1 MPHDP
6 LTNPIRLGVIGLGLI
21 WLRVHRPILETLADT
36 FEIVALCD
44 SDAERRA
51 AAAREFPAALVCAQ
65 ADELLVAPQVDVVL
79 VLTPLTLN
87 ARMAAAC
94 LHAGKDV
101 IMEKPIGR
109 SVIEGAELIA
119 SARRQGRRLLITEQF
134 GYRREEEV
142 LSELLAARS
151 IGEVILWQ
159 RVQHFDADGQQ
170 GALRYDSAPWRRA
183 AEFPLGALFDGG
195 IHRVAALSRV
205 FGAPQSVFASGRRL
219 QPDYGAY
226 HHVAALFQYAS
237 GLVGMLS
244 YSSCLTPLQ
253 DCYIIH
259 GDAGVLTVEQR
270 CVTLKRFGQPDEV
283 IELPDESDYV
293 RMWAGL
299 VYALRSGNEPRYT
312 AEMAL
317 REVAI
322 LEAVD
327 RSISHGER
335 VEVGDW
341 KPDVGIRTPNI

>member
-1 MPHDP
+1 MLHDP
-6 LTNPIRLGVIGLGLI
+6 ITNPIRLGVIGLGLI
-21 WLRVHRPILETLADT
+21 WLRVHRPILETLQDT

-65 ADELLVAPQVDVVL
+65 ADELLAAPQVDAVL

-87 ARMAAAC
+87 AQVAAAC

-109 SVIEGAELIA
+109 SVTEGAELIA
-119 SARRQGRRLLITEQF
+119 SARRLGRRLMVTEQF
-134 GYRREEEV
+134 GYRYEEEM
-142 LSELLAARS
+142 LIELLAARS

-159 RVQHFDADGQQ
+159 RVQHVDADGQQ
-170 GALRYDSAPWRRA
+170 GAMRYDSAPWRKTA
-183 AEFPLGALFDGG
+183 DFPLGPLFDGG
-195 IHRVAALSRV
+195 IHRVAGLSRV

-219 QPDYGAY
+219 RPDYGTY
-226 HHVAALFQYAS
+226 HYVAAQFQYAS

-244 YSSCLTPLQ
+244 YSIHLTPLQ
-253 DCYIIH
+253 DCYILH
-259 GDAGVLTVEQR
+259 GDAGVITVEQQR
-270 CVTLKRFGQPDEV
+270 VTVKRVGQPDQA
-283 IELPDESDYV
+283 IDLPNENDYV

-299 VYALRSGNEPRYT
+299 VSAVRTGGEPLYT

-327 RSISHGER
+327 RSISRGER
-335 VEVGDW
+335 VEVGSW
-341 KPDVGIRTPNI
+341 K